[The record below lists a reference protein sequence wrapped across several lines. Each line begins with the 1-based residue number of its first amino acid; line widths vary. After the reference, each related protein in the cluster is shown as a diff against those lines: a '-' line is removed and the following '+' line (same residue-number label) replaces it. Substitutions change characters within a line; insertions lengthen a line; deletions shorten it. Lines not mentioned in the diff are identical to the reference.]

1 MKSGITSGFEPVIGL
16 EIHVRLNVKT
26 KIFAGDLNRYGREP
40 NTLISEISLGYPG
53 TLPRLNR
60 MAVEQAIKLGF
71 SCGCTISPEI
81 TFDRKNY
88 FYPDLP
94 KGYQITQDRNPI
106 CSGGSIRI
114 KSGEEIK
121 PVALTRIHLEE
132 DAGKSLHDQSEYE
145 SYIDFNRAGTA
156 LIEIVTEPV
165 LNSAEEAYAVLHE
178 VRRLILYLDI
188 SDGNM
193 QEGSLRCDANVSV
206 RPKGSITLG
215 DKVEIKNINSVNNVR
230 KAIAG
235 EVKRQIHLKKENAQ
249 IRAETRS
256 YDAIS
261 NTTTGM
267 RVKETLEDYRYF
279 PDPDL
284 TKVIVSDEWLKSIQ
298 TVLPELPLDKEM
310 RFRSEYGLNDR
321 DASVLTGTLEIANY
335 FEKVAKSSGN
345 HKSAANWILG
355 PVLTYLNDK
364 HFSISQM
371 EIAPEKIGVIIQ
383 LIDQDKISFSVASKK
398 LLPELIA
405 APESSVEMISKSLGL
420 LSGDEDKLNT
430 IINEIVV
437 DFPKEVKLYR
447 NGTKKIL
454 EMLMGQVMRKSKGK
468 ADPKKARDIL
478 LNALK

>member
-1 MKSGITSGFEPVIGL
+1 MNGSITSEFEPVIGL
-16 EIHVRLNVKT
+16 EIHVRLNVNT
-26 KIFAGDLNRYGREP
+26 KIFAGDLNRYGQEP
-40 NTLISEISLGYPG
+40 NTLVSEISLGYPG

-60 MAVEQAIKLGF
+60 KVVEQAIKLGF
-71 SCGCTISPEI
+71 SCGCTISREI

-106 CSGGSIRI
+106 CSGGAIRI
-114 KSGEEIK
+114 KSEEEISL
-121 PVALTRIHLEE
+121 VALTRIHLEE
-132 DAGKSLHDQSEYE
+132 DAGKSLHDKSEYG

-165 LNSAEEAYAVLHE
+165 LNSAEEAYALLHE
-178 VRRLILYLDI
+178 VRRLIQYLNI

-193 QEGSLRCDANVSV
+193 QEGSLRCDANVSI
-206 RPKGSITLG
+206 RPKGSLALG
-215 DKVEIKNINSVNNVR
+215 DKVEIKNMNSLNNVK

-235 EVKRQIHLKKENAQ
+235 EVKRQILLKKENAE
-249 IRAETRS
+249 ILAETRS
-256 YDAIS
+256 YDANS

-284 TKVIVSDEWLKSIQ
+284 TKVFVSDEWLKSIQ
-298 TVLPELPLDKEM
+298 SGMPELPLDKEM
-310 RFRSEYGLNDR
+310 RFRTEYGLDER
-321 DASVLTGTLEIANY
+321 EATVLTGTQQIANY
-335 FEKVAKSSGN
+335 FEKVAKACGN

-364 HFSISQM
+364 QFSINQ
-371 EIAPEKIGVIIQ
+371 IKIVPEKIGDIIQ
-383 LIDQDKISFSVASKK
+383 MIDQEKISFSVASKK

-405 APESSVEMISKSLGL
+405 APESSVEVISRMLGL
-420 LSGDEDKLNT
+420 LSGDEDNL
-430 IINEIVV
+430 ISIVNQIV
-437 DFPKEVKLYR
+437 ADFPNEVKLYR

-454 EMLMGQVMRKSKGK
+454 EMLMGQVMRKSNGK
-468 ADPKKARDIL
+468 ADPKKARNIL
-478 LNALK
+478 LSALK